1 ILYSM
6 LMAVVAVLS
15 MSSCSDFLEA
25 TNKSNISADSYFT
38 TEEGLEAL
46 RIKAYNEFKALV
58 TNTDMMEWGTDLYDE
73 SRGKEPGEFATFSM
87 TPESSDVQDFYSNAY
102 SLINYANCCIKY
114 GEKNAQITAEGIFMR
129 CYGYYLLTQQFGA
142 VPYVTWYIEDAS
154 RDYPRTPLNE
164 IYPALIED
172 LEGIMNDS
180 SLPANSIETY
190 GHSGYISQ
198 RAVKALLARICLAAG
213 WDLQTTLT
221 DAMGS
226 TDGKTYNV
234 TSTEYFTKAA
244 QYAVAAINGQS
255 LTMSFE
261 DKWSP
266 SNQDNAEE
274 IFSIQYDRAGYPGD
288 VTSGGHSLQN
298 SYAGYYGTQTSTGL
312 KYTNSE
318 LIESSKSIYLWGEGD
333 ERWDGSFMNTI
344 YNYNGDWDN
353 SGYYAYYNVSDADK
367 SKLSIAIR
375 FFPYYVTEDEAEAE
389 FAANISQYTKG
400 ANDVNNIYAFILAS
414 TTTKY
419 VFNADG
425 TYTKT
430 TDTYD
435 NINDDLNCPNA
446 LKKYDDP
453 ETTIGATSKNDY
465 RDIVVFHLSEMYLV
479 AAEAYLMAN
488 DAESARKYVNYVRAR
503 AGAEELTSMDPSYY
517 ESNFVFYST
526 PANFTFTQLD
536 IILDESARE
545 LYGERMRWMDL
556 RRTRQLVRY
565 NVAFSPFISSSSDM
579 SDIYGNVKW
588 YRPIPSTE
596 INGNDSMTD
605 ADQNPGY

>member
-1 ILYSM
+1 MKKSILYSV

-25 TNKSNISADSYFT
+25 SNKSNISADSYFN

-58 TNTDMMEWGTDLYDE
+58 TNTDMMEWGTDIYAE
-73 SRGKEPGEFATFSM
+73 SHGKEAGEFALFSL
-87 TPESSDVQDFYSNAY
+87 TPESSDVQSFYSNAY
-102 SLINYANCCIKY
+102 SLINYANCCLKY
-114 GEKNAQITAEGIFMR
+114 GENNAQISAEAKFMR

-154 RDYPRTPLNE
+154 RDYPRTPLDE
-164 IYPALIED
+164 IYPALIEE

-180 SLPANSIETY
+180 SLPANSIDSY
-190 GHSGYISQ
+190 GNSGYISQ

-221 DAMGS
+221 DAS
-226 TDGKTYNV
+226 TGTYSKN
-234 TSTEYFTKAA
+234 STEYFSKAA

-274 IFSIQYDRAGYPGD
+274 IFSIQYDRDNYPAD

-298 SYAGYYGTQTSTGL
+298 NYGGYFGTQSSTGM
-312 KYTNSE
+312 KYTGGEYVMSE
-318 LIESSKSIYLWGEGD
+318 KALYLWGEGD
-333 ERWDGSFMNTI
+333 TRWDGSFMTTF
-344 YNYNGDWDN
+344 YNYDN
-353 SGYYAYYNVSDADK
+353 ENWGTSGYYAYYNVSNK
-367 SKLSIAIR
+367 SNLPIAFR
-375 FFPYYVTEDEAEAE
+375 FFPYYVTEEEAEAE
-389 FAANISQYTKG
+389 FAANINQYKIG
-400 ANDVNNIYAFILAS
+400 DCVNIVWAFILG
-414 TTTKY
+414 TTSTKY

-425 TYTKT
+425 TYTKS
-430 TDTYD
+430 TDSYD
-435 NINDDLNCPNA
+435 EYKKNLNCPCV

-453 ETTIGATSKNDY
+453 NTTVGETSSNDY

-479 AAEAYLMAN
+479 AAEAYYMAG
-488 DAESARKYVNYVRAR
+488 DETSALNYVNAVRTR
-503 AGAEELTSMDPSYY
+503 AGAATLGSLDAANY
-517 ESNFVFYST
+517 ENNYVFYTTPST
-526 PANFTFTQLD
+526 FTFNSLD

-545 LYGERMRWMDL
+545 LFGERMRWMDL

-565 NVAFSPFISSSSDM
+565 NVAFSPYISSVSDM
-579 SDIYGNVKW
+579 SDIYGNIKW
-588 YRPIPSTE
+588 YRPIPATE

-605 ADQNPGY
+605 EDQNPGY